1 MRKFFTPK
9 LQRLRRLFSS
19 IRFRLTLWF
28 VVILALVLAAFSVF
42 VYTRQAY
49 DLRRETITRLENKT
63 RQFQAILQFANR
75 ERFEGS
81 LTVPDISQGSGPP
94 LQEDEI
100 LAVTDLTGS
109 VLQKYGPISSSDVN
123 QLAASSIK
131 NNVGNGPFNF
141 SLVSA
146 TSTGQNNSQN
156 YLFLVV
162 PISFVSRVVG
172 FLILGSPVDPNGQL
186 GRLLFTLL
194 LGGLGTLIVA
204 LVGGYWLADRAMR
217 PVKTITQA
225 AHQISETDLS
235 RRLNL
240 GRQDELGELAD
251 TFDQMLARL
260 EAAFERQRQFT
271 ADASHEL
278 RTPLTIVNL
287 EANRALAV
295 RRPAKEY
302 ERALAVI
309 RSENERM
316 ARLVNDL
323 LTLSRMD
330 AGQTILNMETL
341 DLSDLALEVIE
352 RMAPIATGRGV
363 QLVAGDLP
371 ELKVSGDRQFLIQMI
386 TNLVENAIKYN
397 QAVEKCV
404 KVETG
409 QTTQAG
415 TDLAWIRVADNGPGI
430 SAEHLE
436 HIFDRFYQVDSAR
449 SRGSAAEQSTPDSE
463 AATAGSGLGLSIVQW
478 IAGAHAGAVSVQ
490 SQVGQ
495 GSTFEVRL
503 PLENPQSPQSSR

>member
-1 MRKFFTPK
+1 MRKYGSAL
-9 LQRLRRLFSS
+9 LQRLRRLFSG

-28 VVILALVLAAFSVF
+28 VAILALVLLVFSVF

-49 DLRRETITRLENKT
+49 DLRRDTVNRLENKT
-63 RQFQAILQFANR
+63 RQFQAFLQFSNR
-75 ERFEGS
+75 ERFEGA
-81 LTVPDISQGSGPP
+81 LTVPDISQGAGQS
-94 LQEDEI
+94 LQENDI
-100 LAVTDLTGS
+100 LAVTDLNGS
-109 VLQKYGPISSSDVN
+109 VLQKFGPISSSDVN
-123 QLAASSIK
+123 TLAATSIQ
-131 NNVGNGPFNF
+131 NNVGNGPFNL
-141 SLVSA
+141 SLLSA
-146 TSTGQNNSQN
+146 TATGQSKPQE

-162 PISFVSRVVG
+162 PISFVTRVVG
-172 FLILGSPVDPNGQL
+172 YLILGSPVDPNGQL
-186 GRLLFTLL
+186 SRLLFTLL
-194 LGGLGTLIVA
+194 FGGLGTLLVA
-204 LVGGYWLADRAMR
+204 MVGGYWLADHAMH
-217 PVKTITQA
+217 PVQTITQA

-330 AGQTILNMETL
+330 AGQTMLNIEKL

-352 RMAPIATGRGV
+352 RLAPIATGRDV

-371 ELKVSGDRQFLIQMI
+371 ELKVNGDRQFLIQMI
-386 TNLVENAIKYN
+386 TNLVENAIKYTN
-397 QAVEKCV
+397 GAEKCV

-409 QTTQAG
+409 QMAQAEKA
-415 TDLAWIRVADNGPGI
+415 LAWVRVEDNGPGI
-430 SAEHLE
+430 PSENLE
-436 HIFDRFYQVDSAR
+436 HIFDRFYQVDPAR
-449 SRGSAAEQSTPDSE
+449 SRGSAAEQSAPDGDAS
-463 AATAGSGLGLSIVQW
+463 TAGSGLGLSIVQW
-478 IAGAHAGAVSVQ
+478 IAGAHGGSVSAH

-503 PLENPQSPQSSR
+503 PLADGVASHP